1 MPEEDH
7 VTTTCDCGMRSVGG
21 PCRPYCSTAKAV
33 GLPMSAVT
41 DNEHLADPESV
52 EFLRSID
59 RIGVTPTGDLWWVF
73 YRDGSHAKFDSLPE
87 PRRTIIAQWMAA
99 AERVRVD
106 PPDPLPCGWFGAA
119 KPLPRPA
126 PGSCSTARR

>member
-1 MPEEDH
+1 
-7 VTTTCDCGMRSVGG
+7 
-21 PCRPYCSTAKAV
+21 
-33 GLPMSAVT
+33 MS
-41 DNEHLADPESV
+41 DWPSDPESV
-52 EFLRSID
+52 EFLWSID

-73 YRDGSHAKFDSLPE
+73 YRDGSSAKFDSLPE